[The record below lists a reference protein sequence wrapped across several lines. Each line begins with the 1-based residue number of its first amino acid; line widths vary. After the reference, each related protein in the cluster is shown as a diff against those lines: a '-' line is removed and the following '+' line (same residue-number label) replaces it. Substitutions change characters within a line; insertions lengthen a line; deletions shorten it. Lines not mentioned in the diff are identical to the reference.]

1 MVKFIFRCPITG
13 VQVQGWT
20 ADDDAENGKET
31 YEGQHC
37 PVCNRLHFVDPTR
50 GVVLGV
56 EEE

>member
-1 MVKFIFRCPITG
+1 MVTFVYRCPITG
-13 VQVQGWT
+13 LQVQGWT
-20 ADDDAENGKET
+20 TDGGAENGKET

-37 PVCNRLHFVDPTR
+37 PVCNRLHFVDPKR